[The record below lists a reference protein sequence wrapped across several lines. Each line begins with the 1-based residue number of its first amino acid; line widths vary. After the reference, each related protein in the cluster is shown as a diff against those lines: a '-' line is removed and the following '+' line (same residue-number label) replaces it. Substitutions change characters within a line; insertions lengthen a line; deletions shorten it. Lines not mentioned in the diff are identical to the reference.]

1 MTKNIS
7 NRILKFVLS
16 TLSVALFASC
26 ATFENEKGEKF
37 SFKITVRNKDTPA
50 PTIIVSHGGGCRTSQ
65 EDMWADRF
73 RQWGYNAVII
83 DHCSGRGIGPHTGV
97 EPPPL
102 KQQDRVDDYIATAE
116 WIKTQ
121 AWHKGKVAVFGIS
134 RGGEAVLR
142 ASESRFNRG
151 RNGDAGLAEL
161 DVYIALYPAC
171 SYVPKAPRAPM
182 LVMHGELDNLAV
194 FSTCEYSERNHPNY
208 TIKTYPH
215 AHHGFDITG
224 CNTIGS
230 NRYLGNYVSCRYNE
244 AASSQSMNDTKE
256 FLAKHLKL
264 I

>member
-1 MTKNIS
+1 MGTGVCWDF
-7 NRILKFVLS
+7 LKLTVGVLA
-16 TLSVALFASC
+16 LSLGSVCVA
-26 ATFENEKGEKF
+26 FENDKGETF
-37 SFKITVRNKDTPA
+37 PFKLTVRNLDKSV
-50 PTIIVSHGGGCRTSQ
+50 PTVIVSHGGGCRTSQ

-97 EPPPL
+97 EPPTL

-121 AWHKGKVAVFGIS
+121 VWHKGRVAVFGIS

-161 DVYIALYPAC
+161 DAYIALYPAC
-171 SYVPKAPRAPM
+171 SYVPKAPRGPM

-194 FSTCEYSERNHPNY
+194 FGTCGYSERSHPNY
-208 TIKTYPH
+208 TIKTYPN
-215 AHHGFDITG
+215 AHHGFENVG
-224 CNTIGS
+224 CNTTGS
-230 NRYLGNYVSCRYNE
+230 NRFLGNYVSCRYNAD
-244 AASSQSMNDTKE
+244 AAAQSMSDTKE
-256 FLAKHLKL
+256 FLDNYLK
-264 I
+264 